1 MNLYKIFGS
10 IVHSSLAMELRFRRQ
25 TLLFTPSKKKIQDL
39 GECLHRESKKV
50 RKIRQKIFARL
61 LHLRDRK
68 NPQIPIV
75 LKYEKVLQNKP
86 SF

>member
-39 GECLHRESKKV
+39 GECLHRESKQIH
-50 RKIRQKIFARL
+50 KIRQKTL
-61 LHLRDRK
+61 LEFPSLENTAEKK
-68 NPQIPIV
+68 NH
-75 LKYEKVLQNKP
+75 K
-86 SF
+86 